1 MFDKNLD
8 TNRQTG
14 EAMLQSDPARDLL
27 FSEHGMLLRSAE
39 VSHLVNR
46 IILLII
52 ILFDILYASRSIRM
66 NLALFV
72 VGLITAFF
80 WNLQSMLLRRNINHL
95 EELIVETYAER
106 LDNSE
111 MTEQPI
117 HLRPVEKTDD
127 LDLSR
132 SDDLSLLRRSA
143 PEKQTWIT
151 AYVNWRHDRWKQS
164 RFETFERLEPTAWLL
179 LLIGLIVAKLF
190 VP

>member
-1 MFDKNLD
+1 MFDNNLH
-8 TNRQTG
+8 TNHQTG
-14 EAMLQSDPARDLL
+14 EAAKLQSEPARDLL
-27 FSEHGMLLRSAE
+27 FSEHETLLRSAE
-39 VSHLVNR
+39 LSHLVNR

-95 EELIVETYAER
+95 EEIIVETYTER

-111 MTEQPI
+111 MAEQHI
-117 HLRPVEKTDD
+117 HLRPVEKTD
-127 LDLSR
+127 LNLS
-132 SDDLSLLRRSA
+132 RRSA

-151 AYVNWRHDRWKQS
+151 AYINWRHDKWKQS
-164 RFETFERLEPTAWLL
+164 RFETFEKLEPTAWLL
-179 LLIGLIVAKLF
+179 LLTGLIVAKLY